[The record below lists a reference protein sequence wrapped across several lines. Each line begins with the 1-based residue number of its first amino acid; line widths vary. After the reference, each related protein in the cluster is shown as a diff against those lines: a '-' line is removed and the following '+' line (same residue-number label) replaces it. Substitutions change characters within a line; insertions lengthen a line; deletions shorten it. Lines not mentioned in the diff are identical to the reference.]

1 MLFQTFMSVS
11 FLGPSK
17 NVNILDSKKL
27 LYPTSSSYHHFIPQ
41 FSILFYH
48 PLHFLIGQTTSMEQ
62 LYPGQFLPAQHSYYS
77 MPERITKK
85 NSHHELVPVI
95 Y

>member
-62 LYPGQFLPAQHSYYS
+62 LYPEVSFYLLSTVTTQCLKVLQKRIVITNLFL
-77 MPERITKK
+77 
-85 NSHHELVPVI
+85 
-95 Y
+95 